1 MDFQKYVRSLS
12 AAVSLAVTGCSCTF
26 FVPEKQLSTGAY
38 DLEVPE
44 RIPMQIKVNV
54 SNFSSIANERFRMS
68 FRQNAVLFRSRDL
81 KRWTQTPGLLLTKY
95 LRLAFRDGEKDHPA
109 DPVKKIQ
116 LSGEVLSFCTTDK
129 EVELAVSYILRSK
142 NRSVS
147 KTVLLREK
155 LENFSAE
162 TFARAMSKAAGRL
175 AHRIAEESTL
185 LAGGKL

>member
-68 FRQNAVLFRSRDL
+68 FRQAGSV
-81 KRWTQTPGLLLTKY
+81 
-95 LRLAFRDGEKDHPA
+95 
-109 DPVKKIQ
+109 
-116 LSGEVLSFCTTDK
+116 
-129 EVELAVSYILRSK
+129 VSCLYV
-142 NRSVS
+142 SV
-147 KTVLLREK
+147 R
-155 LENFSAE
+155 
-162 TFARAMSKAAGRL
+162 
-175 AHRIAEESTL
+175 
-185 LAGGKL
+185 